1 MPRTAAKKA
10 GTKRGKAKPQPA
22 TIEADP
28 AAAAA
33 PVIAEANA
41 LDLFHPVTAAWFN
54 AVFEGPTQPQREGWP
69 AIARGDSTLILAPTG
84 TGKTL
89 TAFLWCLDTLML
101 QRHRLHA
108 QPQAAPVIEAARA
121 ATETR
126 AEFGRAQ
133 KRSKGKRASKPAK
146 TQILPEG
153 EGCRVVYISPLKA
166 LAVDVER
173 NLRSPL
179 AGISNMA
186 QRMGVPVHTPEISV
200 RTGDTP
206 SNERARFAKHPGD
219 ILITTP
225 ESLYLM
231 LTSNAGE
238 ALRTVETV
246 IIDEIHALVPSK
258 RGAHMAL
265 SLERLEALAGH
276 KIQRIG
282 LSATQR
288 PLEEVA
294 RFLGGANGALS
305 ASPDTAGTELPSK
318 SALRQG
324 TASFKSEE
332 THSALRQGT
341 ASFTSEKAH
350 SALRQGTASLKS
362 EEAHSALRQG
372 TASYKPE
379 EAHSALRKGTASAVP
394 QDAEENA
401 ALAAEVSSETPATA
415 TQERAADF
423 NSLTNIRND
432 AGFSPGAK
440 PQPPSDRVAEES
452 GDTALALGEDT
463 SPEPATA
470 DVNGIRYRPVTI
482 VNAGARKALELTVEV
497 PVEDMARLGEIQD
510 TPSGPASQG
519 PKRTSIW
526 QSIHPRLL
534 EIVRAHQSTILFVN
548 ARRIAERLAGA
559 LNELAGEQIARAH
572 HGSLAASQRSE
583 IEELLKAGH
592 IRALVAT
599 SSLELGID
607 MGAVDLVIQIEAP
620 PSVASGM
627 QRIGRAGHQVGAPS
641 KGIIFPK
648 YRADLVACAAVTR
661 AMHEG
666 HVESTRYMRNAL
678 DVLAQQ
684 MVAIIAHPPLDAALA
699 LKRAAKFRS
708 DEDESPGISYDGL
721 LGIVRSCACY
731 AGLSVTVFEGVLD
744 MLAGRYPSDE
754 FGELRPRITW
764 DRQRQWLTP
773 RQGVKRIAILNGGT
787 IPDRGTFGVF
797 LSGER
802 NKPIRVGEL
811 DEEMVFEARAGE
823 TFILGAS
830 TWRIDEITH
839 DRVLVSPAPGE
850 PGKMPFWHG
859 DQAGRPLE
867 FGRRIGVLVRELR
880 ELPRSAA
887 ITRLTREHDLDPLAA
902 ENVLRYLADQEV
914 ATEAV
919 PDDRTIVVER
929 VRDELGDW
937 RVCVLTPFGSRV
949 HAPWAMAVTGRI
961 RAAGGADVET
971 MWSEDG
977 FVVRFPESDT
987 APEVD
992 QFFLEPQEA
1001 ADFVQRQLGSTAL
1014 FAAKFREAAAR
1025 ALLLPR
1031 RRADGRAPLWQQRKR
1046 AYDLLSVAARYPQF
1060 PMLLETYREC
1070 LRDVFDMPALSEIL
1084 RMVGQRQIRVHTVDS
1099 RTPSPFAAALL
1110 FSYVANYIYDGDA
1123 PLAERRAQA
1132 LSIDQEQL
1140 RELLGDADLR
1150 ELLDSTAIEE
1160 TEEQLQMLAP
1170 DYRARTMDGIHD
1182 MLLRIGDLNRAELLH
1197 RVASAEVAITVDR
1210 LQKSRRV
1217 LELRIGSEKRLI
1229 AVEDAARY
1237 RDALGIPLPPG
1248 LPTAF
1253 LESAPDAIV
1262 DLIRRFARTR
1272 GPFTTPEVAARFA
1285 VPLET
1290 AESVLQRL
1298 VQTGRIVEG
1307 GFRPSGLNRE
1317 WVDVEVLRTIRRRSL
1332 AKLRKEIEPVE
1343 QQTLARL
1350 FTRWQG
1356 VLTPH
1361 RGLDALLDVI
1371 ETLQG
1376 APLPASLL
1384 ETEILPARITGYR
1397 PADLDTLIAAGEVTW
1412 AGLDPL
1418 GERDG
1423 RIGLYLADKLP
1434 LLWPPTANE
1443 AQRGASGAGIV
1454 SRPLPNQGFSP
1465 RNEAATDT
1473 ATDPFANS
1481 AQTPREITPPSKSH
1495 SREEEITTYLQTH
1508 GASFFQSL
1516 HDGTGGG
1523 YPGETIEALWNLVWR
1538 GAITN
1543 DSLQSLRAYISRS
1556 ANTGRG
1562 TTDHQGK
1569 NLRRSHNQGG
1579 SFRSRRTTP
1588 PTVQGRWALNPAY
1601 FDGNRNVTEWS
1612 HAIAHQLL
1620 QRYGVVFRET
1630 AHAENLPG
1638 GFSAIY
1644 DVMKALEESGKIRRG
1659 YFAAELGATQFA
1671 LPAALDLLRS
1681 LRTKRP
1687 DTDPEMLV
1695 LAATDP
1701 ANPYGALLRWPAP
1714 ADNTSSLTPLGRRTC
1729 RARRWRPSSPI
1740 SAAATPTSRSSC
1752 QRKSPGAARSFAP
1765 SPATSS
1771 SWLRLARAASAS
1783 RRPTS
1788 PGRVGMLIQSIN
1800 GIAVAEHPI
1809 ARALLDAGFQAAPM
1823 GFNLRR
1829 NLPPLPTLA
1838 LTAPNGGRPAGNA

>member
-1 MPRTAAKKA
+1 MGAARRLILRTNERATMPSKTTSAKASKTTRSAKAKKPADTAA
-10 GTKRGKAKPQPA
+10 A
-22 TIEADP
+22 TLEIVDP
-28 AAAAA
+28 AAMVAGGDA
-33 PVIAEANA
+33 V
-41 LDLFHPVTAAWFN
+41 LDLFHPVTAEWFR

-69 AIARGDSTLILAPTG
+69 AIANGDSTLILAPTG

-89 TAFLWCLDTLML
+89 TAFLWCLDRLML
-101 QRHRLHA
+101 RSDRPLT
-108 QPQAAPVIEAARA
+108 A
-121 ATETR
+121 ATEPP
-126 AEFGRAQ
+126 
-133 KRSKGKRASKPAK
+133 KRRRKGESKM
-146 TQILPEG
+146 TLLPPG
-153 EGCRVVYISPLKA
+153 VGVRVVYISPLKA

-179 AGISNMA
+179 QGIANMA
-186 QRMGVPVHTPEISV
+186 QRMGVPVHMPEISV

-206 SNERARFAKHPGD
+206 TNERARFAKHPGD

-225 ESLYLM
+225 ESLYLL

-246 IIDEIHALVPSK
+246 IIDEIHALVPTK

-265 SLERLEALAGH
+265 SLERLEALVGR
-276 KIQRIG
+276 KVQRIG

-294 RFLGGANGALS
+294 RFLGGAEGA
-305 ASPDTAGTELPSK
+305 TQ
-318 SALRQG
+318 AL
-324 TASFKSEE
+324 TPKLE
-332 THSALRQGT
+332 
-341 ASFTSEKAH
+341 
-350 SALRQGTASLKS
+350 
-362 EEAHSALRQG
+362 
-372 TASYKPE
+372 
-379 EAHSALRKGTASAVP
+379 
-394 QDAEENA
+394 QDAM
-401 ALAAEVSSETPATA
+401 AE
-415 TQERAADF
+415 Q
-423 NSLTNIRND
+423 
-432 AGFSPGAK
+432 AG
-440 PQPPSDRVAEES
+440 DV
-452 GDTALALGEDT
+452 ALALGEDA
-463 SPEPATA
+463 ATQA
-470 DVNGIRYRPVTI
+470 SAIGSEAAGIRYRPVTI
-482 VNAGARKALELTVEV
+482 VNAGARKRLELTVEV

-534 EIVRAHQSTILFVN
+534 EIIRQHQSTILFVN

-559 LNELAGEQIARAH
+559 INELAGEPIARAH

-583 IEELLKAGH
+583 IEELLKSGH

-648 YRADLVACAAVTR
+648 YRADLIACAAVTR

-666 HVESTRYMRNAL
+666 HVESTRFMRNAL

-684 MVAIIAHPPLDAALA
+684 VVAIIAHPPLPLA
-699 LKRAAKFRS
+699 QAERRAAKLRS
-708 DEDESPGISYDGL
+708 DEDESPGISYDAL
-721 LGIVRSCACY
+721 VAVVRSCAGY
-731 AGLSVTVFEGVLD
+731 AGISTQVFDGLLD

-764 DRQRQWLTP
+764 DRTRQWLTP
-773 RQGVKRIAILNGGT
+773 RQGVKKIAILNGGT
-787 IPDRGTFGVF
+787 IPDRGLYGVF

-802 NKPIRVGEL
+802 SKPIRVGEL
-811 DEEMVFEARAGE
+811 DEEMVFEARTGE

-867 FGRRIGVLVRELR
+867 FGRRIGALVRELR
-880 ELPRSAA
+880 DVPRSAA

-902 ENVLRYLADQEV
+902 ENVMRYLADQEV
-914 ATEAV
+914 ATESV

-929 VRDELGDW
+929 VRDELGYW
-937 RVCVLTPFGSRV
+937 RVCIMTPFGSRV
-949 HAPWAMAVTGRI
+949 HAPWAMAVQGRI
-961 RAAGGADVET
+961 RAAGGSDVET

-977 FVVRFPESDT
+977 FVVRFPEADA
-987 APEVD
+987 APDVD
-992 QFFLEPQEA
+992 QFFPEAQEA
-1001 ADFVQRQLGSTAL
+1001 SDSVQRQLGSTAL

-1031 RRADGRAPLWQQRKR
+1031 RRADGRTPLWQQRKR
-1046 AYDLLSVAARYPQF
+1046 AYDLLSVAARYPEF
-1060 PMLLETYREC
+1060 PMLLEAYREC

-1084 RMVGQRQIRVHTVDS
+1084 RSIEQRQIRVHTVDS
-1099 RTPSPFAAALL
+1099 RTPSPFASALL

-1140 RELLGDADLR
+1140 RELMGDADLR
-1150 ELLDSTAIEE
+1150 ELLDINAIEE
-1160 TEEQLQMLAP
+1160 TEEQLQMLTA
-1170 DYRARTMDGIHD
+1170 DYRARSMDGVHD
-1182 MLLRIGDLNRAELLH
+1182 MLLRLGDLSKAELLT
-1197 RVASAEVAITVDR
+1197 RVTSAEVAITVDR
-1210 LQKSRRV
+1210 LQKARRV
-1217 LELRIGSEKRLI
+1217 LELKIGGEKRLI

-1253 LESAPDAIV
+1253 LQAAPEAVV
-1262 DLIRRFARTR
+1262 DLVRRYARTHGPFITHEVAVRFAI
-1272 GPFTTPEVAARFA
+1272 
-1285 VPLET
+1285 PLET
-1290 AESVLQRL
+1290 AEAVLQKL
-1298 VQTGRIVEG
+1298 TGTGRVIEG
-1307 GFRPSGLNRE
+1307 AFRPGGQQRE
-1317 WVDVEVLRTIRRRSL
+1317 WCDVEVLRTIRRKSL
-1332 AKLRKEIEPVE
+1332 ARLRKEVEPVE

-1350 FTRWQG
+1350 FTHWQG
-1356 VLTPH
+1356 VLTPR
-1361 RGLDALLDVI
+1361 RGLDALLDII

-1384 ETEILPARITGYR
+1384 ETEILPARVAGYK

-1412 AGLDPL
+1412 AGFEPI

-1423 RIGLYLADKLP
+1423 RVGLYLAEKLP
-1434 LLWPPTANE
+1434 LLWPVVTTAQ
-1443 AQRGASGAGIV
+1443 AASAI
-1454 SRPLPNQGFSP
+1454 
-1465 RNEAATDT
+1465 ED
-1473 ATDPFANS
+1473 NS
-1481 AQTPREITPPSKSH
+1481 ATKEREDKIV
-1495 SREEEITTYLQTH
+1495 EYLRAH
-1508 GASFFQSL
+1508 GASFFQNL
-1516 HDGTGGG
+1516 HDGVGGG
-1523 YPGETIEALWNLVWR
+1523 FQNESLEALWNLVWR
-1538 GAITN
+1538 GLITN
-1543 DSLQSLRAYISRS
+1543 DSLQSLRAYTHRDVSGAR
-1556 ANTGRG
+1556 
-1562 TTDHQGK
+1562 K
-1569 NLRRSHNQGG
+1569 LVRRVHNQAAN
-1579 SFRSRRTTP
+1579 FRSRRTTP
-1588 PTVQGRWALNPAY
+1588 PTAQGRWALHPAALQK
-1601 FDGNRNVTEWS
+1601 DRNGTEWS
-1612 HAIAHQLL
+1612 YAEAHQLL

-1644 DVMKALEESGKIRRG
+1644 DVMKALEESGKVRRG

-1681 LRTKRP
+1681 LRSKRA
-1687 DTDPEMLV
+1687 DSDPEMVV

-1701 ANPYGALLRWPAP
+1701 ANPYGALLRWPQP
-1714 ADNTSSLTPLGRRTC
+1714 ADGGSLTRTVGSRVVLADGALVAYLRRGNPNIQVFLPEEEPLRGQ
-1729 RARRWRPSSPI
+1729 I
-1740 SAAATPTSRSSC
+1740 MRS
-1752 QRKSPGAARSFAP
+1752 
-1765 SPATSS
+1765 
-1771 SWLRLARAASAS
+1771 LARYFVVIAQTQGRFNDETES
-1783 RRPTS
+1783 R
-1788 PGRVGMLIQSIN
+1788 GGIGMFLQTIN
-1800 GIAVAEHPI
+1800 GTNVAEHPM
-1809 ARALLDAGFQAAPM
+1809 ARVLLDAGFQAAPM

-1829 NLPPLPTLA
+1829 NLPPLAVSSATQH
-1838 LTAPNGGRPAGNA
+1838 GRTVSNA